1 MLNFSCIDNTNKLYL
16 ASAPQHLANRWRTPA
31 KTKLNYLN
39 LKVEIP
45 TSDDA
50 CHILKFQQI
59 GRRRKRRGM
68 VWLRFEMMT
77 EMMSINIMN
86 YFQKGNGLS
95 GLNILNHCGVC
106 LFHGCT
112 SSNSSSFIFWILFGV
127 WGLNLRFEFGL
138 YLNLNLLR
146 GSGSGILLN
155 LNPKPQVQNQVW
167 TGFRRF
173 PNQTAASLSTCIATS
188 AIQLM
193 VFHAAHKVRPRS
205 AIDAARRISFTIVIV
220 ARWVSNNFLGGGLC
234 LAFGWLFSDS
244 METLALWIGGCPQLV
259 DFGVFLLL
267 LLAMMWCGKD
277 KKGKRFF
284 YKINI
289 CCHIASC
296 TACATT
302 VETTAMTN
310 QYIPWSIKR
319 TLINMCPGSFT
330 IIHLVGGTWLG
341 GSCLFG

>member
-45 TSDDA
+45 TNDDA

-173 PNQTAASLSTCIATS
+173 PNQTAASLSTCYIS
-188 AIQLM
+188 N
-193 VFHAAHKVRPRS
+193 S
-205 AIDAARRISFTIVIV
+205 IDGVPCSSQSKTKECNRCCKK
-220 ARWVSNNFLGGGLC
+220 NFLYNCHCCQVSLKQ
-234 LAFGWLFSDS
+234 LFGRWSLSGFWMTFFRFYGDF
-244 METLALWIGGCPQLV
+244 GLV
-259 DFGVFLLL
+259 DWRMSTVGGFWCVLVTFVSHDVMWKGQEREKVFLQNKYLL
-267 LLAMMWCGKD
+267 SHSLM
-277 KKGKRFF
+277 
-284 YKINI
+284 Y
-289 CCHIASC
+289 
-296 TACATT
+296 
-302 VETTAMTN
+302 
-310 QYIPWSIKR
+310 
-319 TLINMCPGSFT
+319 
-330 IIHLVGGTWLG
+330 
-341 GSCLFG
+341 CLCYHCRNNCND